1 MPETLDEIGAIAF
14 TVGQIVAAIAVTVH
28 VLLNKRY
35 VGSAVGWIGITWISP
50 ILGSVLYVLFGIN
63 RVKRRA
69 SRLRSKRARRRKI
82 ESPEARAERG
92 DHLCS
97 LERAGDR
104 ITRLTVTS
112 GNAVILL
119 RNGDEAYPKMLAA
132 IDAARTSI
140 ALSSYIFEADSVG
153 NNFIDAL
160 VRAHQRGVQVRVLTD
175 GVGSGY
181 FFSPAHWR
189 LRQNGVPALRFMH
202 SFLPWRMPFLN
213 LRIHKKILVV
223 DGRLGFTGGM
233 NIGAE
238 NLLQCPPKT
247 AVRDNHFR
255 FEGPVV
261 LQLME
266 AFAEDWFF
274 AAGEN
279 LADAAWFPPLEKAGN
294 AEARVILSGPDEDL
308 EKNEF
313 VILEAIGCA
322 RHSIK
327 VMTPYFLPDSRLVT
341 ALSLA
346 AMRGVEVDVIIPTN
360 GDHFIIN
367 WAIRAHLMPLLVA
380 GCRIWQSP
388 PPFNHAKTMLVDGIW
403 CLIGSS
409 NWDVRSFRLNFELD
423 VEVYDPELVREVDQ
437 LMATKLLK
445 PITAADI
452 NQRPFAL
459 RLLHGGARLMSPYL

>member
-1 MPETLDEIGAIAF
+1 MLGTLDQIGAMVF
-14 TVGQIVAAIAVTVH
+14 SVGQILAAIAVTMH
-28 VLLNKRY
+28 VLLNKRH

-50 ILGSVLYVLFGIN
+50 ILGSVLYVMFGIN

-69 SRLRSKRARRRKI
+69 NRLRAKRLRRRRI
-82 ESPEARAERG
+82 QSPAARAERG

-104 ITRLTVTS
+104 ITHLTVTS
-112 GNAVILL
+112 GNAVTLL
-119 RNGDEAYPKMLAA
+119 QNGDEAYPNMLAT
-132 IDAARTSI
+132 INAARTSI
-140 ALSSYIFEADSVG
+140 ALSSYIFRADAVG
-153 NNFIDAL
+153 ADFIDAL
-160 VRAHQRGVQVRVLTD
+160 IRAHQRGVQVRVLID

-181 FFSPAHWR
+181 FFSPVYWR
-189 LRQNGVPALRFMH
+189 LRQHDVPIVRFMH

-223 DGRLGFTGGM
+223 DGRIAFTGGM
-233 NIGAE
+233 NIGVE
-238 NLLQCPPKT
+238 NLLQSQTKH

-261 LQLME
+261 MQLME

-274 AAGEN
+274 ATGDN
-279 LADAAWFPPLEKAGN
+279 LAGNAWFPPLENIGN

-322 RHSIK
+322 RQSIK
-327 VMTPYFLPDSRLVT
+327 IITPYFLPDSRIVT

-346 AMRGVEVDVIIPTN
+346 SMRGVEVDVIIPMN

-367 WAIRAHLMPLLVA
+367 WAMRAHITPLLAA
-380 GCRIWQSP
+380 GCRIWQNP
-388 PPFNHAKTMLVDGIW
+388 PPFNHAKAMTVDGIW
-403 CLIGSS
+403 CLVGSS

-423 VEVYDPELVREVDQ
+423 VEIYHSEFVQQVEK
-437 LMATKLLK
+437 LMATKQFL

-452 NQRPFAL
+452 NRRSLPI

>member
-1 MPETLDEIGAIAF
+1 MLGTLDQIGALAF
-14 TVGQIVAAIAVTVH
+14 TVGEILAAIGVTMH
-28 VLLNKRY
+28 VVLNKRH

-69 SRLRSKRARRRKI
+69 SRLRSKRARRRRV
-82 ESPEARAERG
+82 ESPAARSERG

-104 ITRLTVTS
+104 ITGLTVTG
-112 GNAVILL
+112 GNAVKLL
-119 RNGDEAYPKMLAA
+119 HDGDEAYPDMLAA

-140 ALSSYIFEADSVG
+140 ALSSYIFETDAVG
-153 NNFIDAL
+153 NDFIAAL
-160 VRAHQRGVQVRVLTD
+160 VRAHQRNVRVRVLID

-181 FFSPAHWR
+181 FFSPVYR
-189 LRQNGVPALRFMH
+189 QLRQNGVPVVRFMH

-223 DGRLGFTGGM
+223 DGRVGFTGGM

-238 NLLQCPPKT
+238 NLRQTPKKH

-274 AAGEN
+274 ATGEN
-279 LADAAWFPPLEKAGN
+279 LADNAWFPPLENVGT

-313 VILEAIGCA
+313 VILEAIGSA

-367 WAIRAHLMPLLVA
+367 WAIRAHLTPLLAA
-380 GCRIWQSP
+380 GCRIWQNP
-388 PPFNHAKTMLVDGIW
+388 PPFSHAKIMIVDGLW
-403 CLIGSS
+403 CLVGSS

-423 VEVYDPELVREVDQ
+423 VEVYHPELVREVDK
-437 LMATKLLK
+437 LMATMAFQA
-445 PITAADI
+445 ITAADI
-452 NQRPFAL
+452 LRRPLPL